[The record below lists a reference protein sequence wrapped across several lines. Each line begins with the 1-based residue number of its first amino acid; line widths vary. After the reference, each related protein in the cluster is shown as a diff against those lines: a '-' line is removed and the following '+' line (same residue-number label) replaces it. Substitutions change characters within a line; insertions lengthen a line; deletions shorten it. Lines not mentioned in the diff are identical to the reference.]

1 MATNEL
7 GTRCAF
13 ILFDFFL
20 VNCDSSSST
29 SLGSDSLSMFDVIA
43 DGEILLTC
51 DTRMDF
57 RYIASC
63 LCALVL
69 VWRGCVDSSG

>member
-20 VNCDSSSST
+20 VSCDSSSSST
-29 SLGSDSLSMFDVIA
+29 SLGRDSISMVAVII
-43 DGEILLTC
+43 DGEILLTR

-57 RYIASC
+57 RNM
-63 LCALVL
+63 LFMDVLVL
-69 VWRGCVDSSG
+69 VPCSG